1 MAKNINVYC
10 HAIYFNG
17 ETRNITTKNGR
28 IYAACF
34 TTPDSN
40 YQPTLPAIDCHV
52 NENIKTT
59 YRRIN
64 FQKSKTVIP
73 GTETSTSNLKNNTQT
88 CNFFDIPL
96 WSYGWSILL
105 VIVAVFKIFLR
116 KSYAFL
122 RG

>member
-52 NENIKTT
+52 NENIKTIENSNAD
-59 YRRIN
+59 YR
-64 FQKSKTVIP
+64 
-73 GTETSTSNLKNNTQT
+73 LKHHLFEN
-88 CNFFDIPL
+88 I
-96 WSYGWSILL
+96 
-105 VIVAVFKIFLR
+105 
-116 KSYAFL
+116 
-122 RG
+122 